1 MSYCVN
7 CGVELDSSNL
17 ACPLCNTPVLNP
29 TEILFQTNSENKMET
44 EIHKQTRAPFP
55 HERGTVEVVKRR
67 DVAILLSVVLVSTG
81 LTCGLLNLLVFTS
94 SLWSVPIMGA
104 CALIWVF
111 AIPAVIYTRLSIY
124 SSILFDGVALG
135 AYLFLITY
143 LTASNDWFFALGM
156 PIVVLLLV
164 LTEIFLVLIKHIKVS
179 FLTTALYV
187 FAELAILCVGIEIFI
202 DLFLFQKISL
212 TWSAAVLAVCTII
225 VIALITVLSI
235 ERFRNEIRRRLHF

>member
-94 SLWSVPIMGA
+94 SLWSVPIFGF
-104 CALIWVF
+104 L
-111 AIPAVIYTRLSIY
+111 LSQQ
-124 SSILFDGVALG
+124 LFISD
-135 AYLFLITY
+135 FPFIHQFY
-143 LTASNDWFFALGM
+143 LTELPWA
-156 PIVVLLLV
+156 P
-164 LTEIFLVLIKHIKVS
+164 TS
-179 FLTTALYV
+179 FS
-187 FAELAILCVGIEIFI
+187 
-202 DLFLFQKISL
+202 SL
-212 TWSAAVLAVCTII
+212 T
-225 VIALITVLSI
+225 
-235 ERFRNEIRRRLHF
+235 